1 MISHVLVCLLAHREK
16 DQFQTLS
23 VTQNGSTAFQFV
35 RLAVLPLFIA
45 YFALKCYNKNGLL
58 YKKEAFDMPNP
69 SPLRYP
75 GGKNRL
81 AGFIRLVIQN
91 LNMPNCTYVEPFAGG
106 AGVALSLLLDNTVDR
121 IVINDYDKAIY
132 SFWRAVKQ
140 EPASLIDLIQSTP
153 VTIDEWY
160 RQKEIYSTSTSY
172 SLDLAF
178 ATLFLNRTNRS
189 GILNA
194 GPIGGYAQDGE
205 WRLDVRFDK
214 EALITKIEL
223 ISRERERI
231 SMYNK
236 DIISLLRN
244 YAPRLGD
251 RLFFYFDPPYYN
263 KGQKLYKNFFTPQDH
278 QRICDVISNEI
289 ASPWIITYDDVN
301 QIAEMYAGYEMRH
314 FDLTYSAANK
324 GTASELMIFS
334 DIGGCPS
341 QKQLDDNRIKINLRA

>member
-1 MISHVLVCLLAHREK
+1 
-16 DQFQTLS
+16 
-23 VTQNGSTAFQFV
+23 
-35 RLAVLPLFIA
+35 
-45 YFALKCYNKNGLL
+45 
-58 YKKEAFDMPNP
+58 MPNP

-81 AGFIRLVIQN
+81 ASFIRIAIQN
-91 LNMPNCTYVEPFAGG
+91 LEIQDCTYVEPFAGG
-106 AGVALSLLLDNTVDR
+106 AGVALTLLLDGTVNR

-140 EPASLIDLIQSTP
+140 EPKALIDRIRETS

-160 RQKEIYSTSTSY
+160 RQREIYSSATTY

-194 GPIGGYAQDGE
+194 GPIGGYSQSGE
-205 WRLDVRFDK
+205 WKLNVRFDK
-214 EALITKIEL
+214 DAIIEKINSIAKEKKK
-223 ISRERERI
+223 IAI
-231 SMYNK
+231 YNK
-236 DIISLLRN
+236 DIISFLRN
-244 YAPRLGD
+244 YAPTFDGD
-251 RLFFYFDPPYYN
+251 MFFYFDRPYYN

-278 QRICDVISNEI
+278 QRIHDVITQEV
-289 ASPWIITYDDVN
+289 AAPWIITYDDVD
-301 QIAEMYAGYEMRH
+301 QIAEMYRDYEMRR

-334 DIGGCPS
+334 DIRSCPTP
-341 QKQLDDNRIKINLRA
+341 KQLTDNRIRINLRARGAI